1 MGGEADLCAEH
12 HLYKMIAEYLKAHP
26 TTERTPLQFP
36 IHGIQPPKDKAPTPA
51 VPRGFKMGNILPL
64 HSPALT
70 GGGVSDNM
78 MADMMRELQGAG
90 GGMPEGMGGPAAGG
104 GGGQQK
110 KVKDK
115 KKK

>member
-1 MGGEADLCAEH
+1 MAEH
-12 HLYKMIAEYLKAHP
+12 HLYKMIAEFLKQHP
-26 TTERTPLQFP
+26 TTEKTPLEFP
-36 IHGIQPPKDKAPTPA
+36 IHGIQPPKDKAPAPA
-51 VPRGFKMGNILPL
+51 VPRGFKMGSILPL

-90 GGMPEGMGGPAAGG
+90 GMPEGMGGPAGMMGGG
-104 GGGQQK
+104 GGGQTK